1 MKILPTSNVPWI
13 TELQGLGHRHKPL
26 FSIIFE
32 NHDFLIVQKN
42 SGLAVQ
48 TTDHIQRDLETL
60 LKEKYGQNIFV
71 LNRIDQPVTGLVIF
85 ARNKSF
91 ADLFS
96 QMIKERKIR
105 KEYLAIVSGQQKLY
119 ERVLAKH
126 YIKKLH
132 NRSMTSDEPMDSNYK
147 EAILYYTP
155 LQHFDHYSLLH
166 IELVTGR
173 FHQIRA
179 QMATLGMPVKGDLKY
194 GSKRPNIDKSICL
207 LSYKLQFIHPVTG
220 EQFSFT
226 SEIPDNDVLWSLID
240 PEILKQDHSSRTI
253 GQ

>member
-1 MKILPTSNVPWI
+1 MKIFPANSDSWLS
-13 TELQGLGHRHKPL
+13 ELQGLGQRHKPL
-26 FSIIFE
+26 FSILFE
-32 NHDFLIVQKN
+32 NQDFLVIQKN

-48 TTDHIQRDLETL
+48 TTDQIQRDLETL
-60 LKEKYGQNIFV
+60 LKEQFGNNIFV

-96 QMIKERKIR
+96 QLIKERKIK
-105 KEYLAIVSGQQKLY
+105 KEYLAIVSGQQKLH
-119 ERVLAKH
+119 ERTLAKH
-126 YIKKLH
+126 FIKKLH
-132 NRSMTSDEPMDSNYK
+132 NRSMTSDEPMDSQYK
-147 EAILYYTP
+147 EAVLYYTP

-194 GSKRPNIDKSICL
+194 GSKRPNIDRSICL
-207 LSYKLQFIHPVTG
+207 LSYKLEFTHPITNEV
-220 EQFSFT
+220 FSFT
-226 SEIPDNDVLWSLID
+226 SEIPDNDVLWQLID
-240 PEILKQDHSSRTI
+240 PDILSLN
-253 GQ
+253 

>member
-1 MKILPTSNVPWI
+1 MKTSPTSNDLWI
-13 TELQGLGHRHKPL
+13 SELQGLGHRHKPL
-26 FSIIFE
+26 YSIIFE
-32 NHDFLIVQKN
+32 NQDFLIVQKN

-60 LKEKYGQNIFV
+60 LKEKYGEGIFV

-85 ARNKSF
+85 ARNKQF

-96 QMIKERKIR
+96 QLIKDRKIK
-105 KEYLAIVSGQQKLY
+105 KEYLAIVSGHPKLD

-147 EAILYYTP
+147 EAVLYYTP
-155 LQHFDHYSLLH
+155 LQHFEHYSLLQ

-194 GSKRPNIDKSICL
+194 GSKRPNLDKSICL
-207 LSYKLQFIHPVTG
+207 LSYKLEFSHPISG
-220 EQFSFT
+220 ELFCFT
-226 SEIPDNDVLWSLID
+226 SDIPDNDVLWQLINQ
-240 PEILKQDHSSRTI
+240 ELLTKNYSSKTI